1 MESKMKLS
9 YEGLKDRAAWESA
22 GVSLPDYDAAA
33 LAERTKRDPL
43 WVHFGIGNIFRIF
56 IGGIADTLIRKG
68 LMDRGIT
75 CAETFDYE
83 VADKIYDPFDNL
95 VMAVTLHEDGRVDK
109 RVLGSLTEAVKAN
122 SSDEAGWSRLKAV
135 FTNPG
140 LQLVSF
146 TITEK
151 GYALRSPDGQ
161 YLGYVSAD
169 IEKGPGKA
177 VGAMGIVTAM
187 LYERYQNG
195 KAPLALLSMDNVS
208 QNGKKLRESVLE
220 MAEAW
225 KEKGFVEAGFI
236 DYLKDEACITF
247 PWSMIDKIT
256 PRPSE
261 SVCKMLE
268 DSGIEDMQPVVTSKH
283 TYIAPYAN
291 AEEPQY
297 LVVEDAFP
305 NGRPPLEEAGVYMTD
320 RETVNKA
327 ERMKVTVCLNPIHT
341 ALCTY
346 DCMLGYELFA
356 DGMKDPEIA
365 ELARQVG
372 YVEGLPVV
380 EDPGILSPKAFLD
393 ELMSVRFPNPYLGDT
408 SARIATDVSQMTAIR
423 FGETVKAYVAR
434 DGDAKKLV
442 AIPLAIAGWIRYLL
456 AVDDEGK
463 PMELSPDPMIPYMK
477 EQLSGIE
484 FNHPESL
491 TGQLKGVLSNET
503 LFGTDLYKA
512 GIGELIEEMVRSEIS
527 GPGAVRKTLK
537 EYLRK

>member
-1 MESKMKLS
+1 
-9 YEGLKDRAAWESA
+9 
-22 GVSLPDYDAAA
+22 
-33 LAERTKRDPL
+33 
-43 WVHFGIGNIFRIF
+43 
-56 IGGIADTLIRKG
+56 
-68 LMDRGIT
+68 
-75 CAETFDYE
+75 
-83 VADKIYDPFDNL
+83 
-95 VMAVTLHEDGRVDK
+95 
-109 RVLGSLTEAVKAN
+109 
-122 SSDEAGWSRLKAV
+122 
-135 FTNPG
+135 
-140 LQLVSF
+140 
-146 TITEK
+146 
-151 GYALRSPDGQ
+151 
-161 YLGYVSAD
+161 
-169 IEKGPGKA
+169 
-177 VGAMGIVTAM
+177 
-187 LYERYQNG
+187 
-195 KAPLALLSMDNVS
+195 
-208 QNGKKLRESVLE
+208 

-225 KEKGFVEAGFI
+225 KEKGFVDAGFI
-236 DYLKDEACITF
+236 NYLKDEACITF